1 MLIKSACF
9 KIAPCHGYMQPVK
22 SAGPLKIIK
31 IYRKLQISIE
41 IWINEM
47 KKKGWGGGK
56 RRCVK
61 CLAMAV
67 LH

>member
-1 MLIKSACF
+1 
-9 KIAPCHGYMQPVK
+9 MQPVK